1 MSSNKNSQELD
12 RLCDSLVEDILSA
25 TDEDILNEAAEDYI
39 DPDSAVAF
47 VRSTIGKARLL
58 NARKCL
64 SNINRTGDS
73 AVPRSST
80 AVSVLDDNSVLQIFR
95 RVSEQRNDIS
105 FSMAARNG
113 KELTVQ
119 DMRSLLADLQDLGI
133 DLNIIIDGIKN
144 E

>member
-25 TDEDILNEAAEDYI
+25 TDEDILNEAAEDYR
-39 DPDSAVAF
+39 DPDSIVEF
-47 VRSTIGKARLL
+47 VRLTIGKARLL

-64 SNINRTGDS
+64 SNINRSGNR
-73 AVPRSST
+73 AVHRSST
-80 AVSVLDDNSVLQIFR
+80 AVSMLDDNSVMQIFR
-95 RVSEQRNDIS
+95 RVSEQINDIP

-133 DLNIIIDGIKN
+133 DFNSIIYGIKN